1 MAEKALRI
9 KVAEAVQ
16 QDVGQGVVRL
26 GARHLEMLG
35 VEQGGVVQVQGK
47 RLTAAIAL
55 SAHPADEGIEVVRMD
70 GLIRFNAKVGIGE
83 TVEIGSVE
91 WKEAK
96 SVVLAPAREGLR
108 LEGPGEALRL
118 TLLHRPLVEGDL
130 LSTSVFRRQP
140 QQVPPGASPD
150 EVLRGLMSPAFGLME
165 IRLMVNDTAP
175 KGIVRVTEKTRIEL
189 LPEYTAVEGRPSR
202 LVTYEDIGG
211 IRPIIQKIQETIE
224 LPLKHP
230 ELFAR
235 LGIDP
240 PSGVL
245 LHGPPGTGK
254 TLLARAVANESNAH
268 FSAINGPEIMGKF
281 YGESEERLRAVFE
294 EAQKNSPAVI
304 FIDELDSIAPRRA
317 DVSGEG
323 EKRIVAQLLTLMD
336 GLKGRRNVMVIGATN
351 RVDAID
357 PALRRPGRFDREIEI
372 RIPDQSGR
380 LEILEIHTRGMP
392 LGKDVSLASLA
403 EATVGFT
410 GSDLAHLT
418 KEAALATLR
427 RLMPTLSLGEDK
439 AIPPQMLEKLEVRRT
454 DFDQGLLEVQPS
466 ALREIVVE
474 IPKVR
479 WEEVGG
485 MEEVKRVLHEMVE
498 LPLKRPDAFSRLGIR
513 APKGI
518 LLYGPPGTGK
528 TLAAKAVATQAGASF
543 LSAKGSS
550 LLSKWYGESEKKI
563 AEFFQRARQVPP
575 AIIFFDELDS
585 LAPVR
590 GGSFGEPQVTERIVN
605 QILAEMDGMQELKG
619 VVVLGATN
627 RPDMI
632 DPALLRPG
640 RFDELVYVRIPD
652 TAARQ
657 EIFRA
662 HTHGMAL
669 DSDVDLQKLAEI
681 TDRFTGADIAGSCM
695 KAGLFALRDNPEAR
709 AVTQENFLRAVKET
723 IPSVTPDMERE
734 YEKLARTVKQQTGRI
749 GFLRSAPEPE
759 SGNGAGEEKATR
771 RAAVARSEKPGARR
785 LPTRPE

>member
-1 MAEKALRI
+1 MAAKSFRI
-9 KVAEAVQ
+9 RVAEAVQ
-16 QDVGQGVVRL
+16 QDVGHGVLRL
-26 GARHLEMLG
+26 GSKHLKALG
-35 VEQGGVVQVQGK
+35 VEEGGVAQVQGK
-47 RLTAAIAL
+47 RLTAAVVL
-55 SAHPADEGIEVVRMD
+55 SGYAEDEGIDIARMD

-83 TVEIGSVE
+83 LVEITPAD

-96 SVVLAPAREGLR
+96 SIVLAPAQDGVR
-108 LEGPGEALRL
+108 LEGPGDALRM
-118 TLLHRPLVEGDL
+118 TLLHRPMVQGDL
-130 LSTSVFRRQP
+130 LSTSVYKRELQA
-140 QQVPPGASPD
+140 PPPEMIPD
-150 EVLRGLMSPAFGLME
+150 DVLRRFFMSRAFGLME
-165 IRLMVNDTAP
+165 IRLVVSDTVP
-175 KGIVRVTEKTRIEL
+175 KGIVRVTEKTRIEV
-189 LPEYTAVEGRPSR
+189 LPEYTGEEGRPAR
-202 LVTYEDIGG
+202 VVTYEDIGG

-268 FSAINGPEIMGKF
+268 FSAINGPEIMGKY

-294 EAQKNSPAVI
+294 EAQKNAPAII
-304 FIDELDSIAPRRA
+304 FIDELDSIAPRRS

-336 GLKGRRNVMVIGATN
+336 GLKGRRNVIVIGATN
-351 RVDAID
+351 RVDAVD

-380 LEILEIHTRGMP
+380 LEILQIHTRGMP
-392 LGKDVSLASLA
+392 LDKGVSLPALA
-403 EATVGFT
+403 EATVGYT
-410 GSDLAHLT
+410 GSDLAHLA

-427 RLMPTLSLGEDK
+427 RLMPTLNLQEDET
-439 AIPPQMLEKLEVRRT
+439 IPPKVLEKLEVLRE

-485 MEEVKRVLHEMVE
+485 MDEVKRTLHEMVE
-498 LPLKRPDAFSRLGIR
+498 LPLKQPESFRRLGIP

-528 TLAAKAVATQAGASF
+528 TLVAKAVASQAGASF

-605 QILAEMDGMQELKG
+605 QILSEMDGMQELKG

-640 RFDELVYVRIPD
+640 RFDELVYVKIPD
-652 TAARQ
+652 ATARE

-662 HTHGMAL
+662 HTRKMAL
-669 DSDVDLQKLAEI
+669 DSDVDLAKLAEI
-681 TDRFTGADIAGSCM
+681 TERFTGADIAGVCM
-695 KAGLFALRDNPEAR
+695 KAGILALRDNPDAR
-709 AVTQENFLRAVKET
+709 AVTQEHFFRAVKEA
-723 IPSVTPDMERE
+723 IPSVTPEMERD
-734 YEKLARTVKQQTGRI
+734 YEKLARTVKQQAGRI
-749 GFLRSAPEPE
+749 GFLRAPSQPE
-759 SGNGAGEEKATR
+759 QTS
-771 RAAVARSEKPGARR
+771 
-785 LPTRPE
+785 

>member
-1 MAEKALRI
+1 MAAKSFRI
-9 KVAEAVQ
+9 RVAEAVQ
-16 QDVGQGVVRL
+16 QDVGHGVLRL
-26 GARHLEMLG
+26 GSKHLKALG
-35 VEQGGVVQVQGK
+35 VEEGGVVQVQGK
-47 RLTAAIAL
+47 RLTAAVVL
-55 SAHPADEGIEVVRMD
+55 SGFAEDEGIDIVRMD

-83 TVEIGSVE
+83 LVVITLAD

-96 SVVLAPAREGLR
+96 SMVLAPAQEGVR
-108 LEGPGEALRL
+108 LEGPGDALRM
-118 TLLHRPLVEGDL
+118 TLLHRPLVQGDL
-130 LSTSVFRRQP
+130 LSTSVYKRELQA
-140 QQVPPGASPD
+140 PPPEMIPD
-150 EVLRGLMSPAFGLME
+150 DLLRKFFMSRAFGLME
-165 IRLMVNDTAP
+165 IRLVVSDTVP
-175 KGIVRVTEKTRIEL
+175 KGIVRVTEKTRIEV
-189 LPEYTAVEGRPSR
+189 LPEYTGEEGHPARV
-202 LVTYEDIGG
+202 VTYEDIGG

-294 EAQKNSPAVI
+294 EAQKNAPAII
-304 FIDELDSIAPRRA
+304 FIDELDSIAPKRSE
-317 DVSGEG
+317 VTGEG

-336 GLKGRRNVMVIGATN
+336 GLKGRRHVMVIGATN
-351 RVDAID
+351 RVDAVD

-380 LEILEIHTRGMP
+380 LEILQIHTRGMP
-392 LGKDVSLASLA
+392 LDKGVSLPALA
-403 EATVGFT
+403 EATVGYT
-410 GSDLAHLT
+410 GSDLAHLA

-427 RLMPTLSLGEDK
+427 RLMPTLNLEEDQT
-439 AIPPQMLEKLEVRRT
+439 IPPKVLEKLEVRGE

-485 MEEVKRVLHEMVE
+485 LDEVKKTLHEMVE
-498 LPLKRPDAFSRLGIR
+498 LPLKQPESFRRLGIP

-528 TLAAKAVATQAGASF
+528 TLVAKAVASQTGASF

-550 LLSKWYGESEKKI
+550 LLSKWYSESEKKI

-575 AIIFFDELDS
+575 AIIFFDEMDS

-590 GGSFGEPQVTERIVN
+590 GGSFGEPQVTERVVN
-605 QILAEMDGMQELKG
+605 QILSEMDGMQELKG

-640 RFDELVYVRIPD
+640 RFDELVYVKIPD
-652 TAARQ
+652 TTARE

-662 HTHGMAL
+662 HTRKMAL
-669 DSDVDLQKLAEI
+669 DSDVDLAKLAEI
-681 TDRFTGADIAGSCM
+681 TERFTGADIAGVCM
-695 KAGLFALRDNPEAR
+695 KAGIFALRDNPDAR
-709 AVTQENFLRAVKET
+709 AVTQEHFFRAVKEA
-723 IPSVTPDMERE
+723 IPSVTPEMERD
-734 YEKLARTVKQQTGRI
+734 YEKLARTVKQQAGRI
-749 GFLRSAPEPE
+749 GFLGAPRPPE
-759 SGNGAGEEKATR
+759 QPS
-771 RAAVARSEKPGARR
+771 
-785 LPTRPE
+785 

>member
-1 MAEKALRI
+1 MAAKSLRI
-9 KVAEAVQ
+9 RVAEAVQ
-16 QDVGQGVVRL
+16 QDVGHGVLRL
-26 GARHLEMLG
+26 GSKHLKALG
-35 VEQGGVVQVQGK
+35 VEEGGVLQVQGK
-47 RLTAAIAL
+47 RLTAAVVL
-55 SAHPADEGIEVVRMD
+55 SGYAEDEGIDVVRMD

-83 TVEIGSVE
+83 LVEIATAD

-96 SVVLAPAREGLR
+96 SIALAPAQDGVR
-108 LEGPGEALRL
+108 LEGPGDALRM
-118 TLLHRPLVEGDL
+118 TLLHRPLVQGDL
-130 LSTSVFRRQP
+130 LSTSVYKRELQA
-140 QQVPPGASPD
+140 PPPEMNPD
-150 EVLRGLMSPAFGLME
+150 DLLRSFFMSRAFGLME
-165 IRLMVNDTAP
+165 IRLVVSDTVP
-175 KGIVRVTEKTRIEL
+175 KGIVRVTEKTRIEV
-189 LPEYTAVEGRPSR
+189 LPEYTGEEGRPVR
-202 LVTYEDIGG
+202 VVTYEDIGG

-294 EAQKNSPAVI
+294 EAQKNAPAII
-304 FIDELDSIAPRRA
+304 FIDELDSIAPRRS
-317 DVSGEG
+317 DVTGEG

-336 GLKGRRNVMVIGATN
+336 GLKGRRHVMVIGATN
-351 RVDAID
+351 RVGAVD

-380 LEILEIHTRGMP
+380 LEILQIHTRGMP
-392 LGKDVSLASLA
+392 LDKGVSLPALA
-403 EATVGFT
+403 EATVGYT
-410 GSDLAHLT
+410 GSDLAHLA

-427 RLMPTLSLGEDK
+427 RLMPTLNLEEDK
-439 AIPPQMLEKLEVRRT
+439 TIPHKVLEKLEVRRE

-474 IPKVR
+474 IPRVR

-485 MEEVKRVLHEMVE
+485 LDEVRKILHEMVE
-498 LPLKRPDAFSRLGIR
+498 LPLKQPESFRRIGIP

-528 TLAAKAVATQAGASF
+528 TLVAKAVASQTGASF

-550 LLSKWYGESEKKI
+550 LLSKWYSESEKKI

-590 GGSFGEPQVTERIVN
+590 GASFGEPQVTERVVN
-605 QILAEMDGMQELKG
+605 QILSEMDGMQELKG

-640 RFDELVYVRIPD
+640 RFDELVYVKIPD
-652 TAARQ
+652 TTARA

-662 HTHGMAL
+662 HTRKMAL
-669 DSDVDLQKLAEI
+669 DSDVDLAKLAEI
-681 TDRFTGADIAGSCM
+681 TERFTGADIAGVCM
-695 KAGLFALRDNPEAR
+695 KAGIFALRDNPDAR
-709 AVTQENFLRAVKET
+709 AVTQEHFFRAVKEA
-723 IPSVTPDMERE
+723 IPSVSPEMERE
-734 YEKLARTVKQQTGRI
+734 YEKLARTVKQQAGRI
-749 GFLRSAPEPE
+749 GFLGVAPQPDQT
-759 SGNGAGEEKATR
+759 S
-771 RAAVARSEKPGARR
+771 
-785 LPTRPE
+785 